1 MNEWKTLFRN
11 WKGAQKN
18 LEMCQKKSQ
27 RILIPR
33 KWTTDC
39 GVVMPCCRNFLWALW
54 GARHDPLSLQSS
66 VKEVIRAA
74 CSMDCCFSWP
84 QGRNQWKTWDTQTQ
98 KPKENLAL
106 SLECSLEII
115 KLSLYPLQIRTTSTL
130 AYRNKSSENPLTPRH
145 TPTPPTPPTFNCI
158 IPLYLF
164 LFKTIKSSGLPGC
177 LPSPLAHLLYICP
190 CSPYSSLVIP
200 PLVSDQHFNP
210 LMPSLS
216 DELSLLP
223 LSLYCEAL
231 PRKLSDN
238 SNLSSVCTDWSHLVL
253 RL

>member
-74 CSMDCCFSWP
+74 CSTDCCFSWP

-130 AYRNKSSENPLTPRH
+130 AYRNKGSENPLTPRH
-145 TPTPPTPPTFNCI
+145 TPTH
-158 IPLYLF
+158 PLQLHHSF
-164 LFKTIKSSGLPGC
+164 I
-177 LPSPLAHLLYICP
+177 
-190 CSPYSSLVIP
+190 
-200 PLVSDQHFNP
+200 LVSFQQP
-210 LMPSLS
+210 LKALVSQGALH
-216 DELSLLP
+216 LP
-223 LSLYCEAL
+223 
-231 PRKLSDN
+231 
-238 SNLSSVCTDWSHLVL
+238 
-253 RL
+253 